1 MSFISGDNKQKT
13 ISKFL
18 GINRRE
24 STQDGEMLQAIN
36 VCADEYPCL
45 KTVKSPK
52 KFTMTDTDSNTI
64 TNIRA
69 IIVPGGEYDGT
80 FTGVAGTYFYYKNKR
95 IPFFGDA
102 YIPETGD
109 ISLCENNGNIIIC
122 CYNNFNDRCLLF
134 YNYNGYAKY
143 SERTS
148 IGYVVRCDCAQFV
161 SSSANFLKT
170 LPAAINNSSET
181 TYRFFGDANL
191 YFSNFK
197 VGDSIVIDN
206 LLSKYNET
214 MGHSDYPYARET
226 LIRESRFQSAGDND
240 EVVCLVTAV
249 DARKNGEM
257 STLDYTAYNAKG
269 EIVCPRGYIAFNY
282 NDGGQRIT
290 SANHRGAVIRKAMPI
305 MNSVCIHNNR
315 LWGVNPNGEYIYSSK
330 MGDFREFNC
339 FDGLSSDSYYVS
351 IGSSGTF
358 VGIYSY
364 KNYILAFKR
373 DCIYVI
379 SGTLPTNFT
388 ISRVVEGFGC
398 IDIKSCSICGGKL
411 YFLSENG
418 FYRFDGVTFEL
429 ISQKLNCKYL
439 MATGFGTTHKYYAY
453 ATKEDNKK
461 ELLVFDEIYNVWH
474 TLSTPEPIH
483 GFFASLGKVYGAG
496 SSGIYLFDGDN
507 SSSWLMETINFFED
521 DCSNSYINEI
531 WIRAKIAR
539 DRKIDITTNIDG
551 HILYMHDKIIG
562 TGRTKTYRVP
572 VRWRNAENYK
582 IKLQGDG
589 ESIIYSI
596 ELHSANG
603 GRHYIKERGD

>member
-24 STQDGEMLQAIN
+24 SSQSGEMLNAIN

-52 KFTMTDTDSNTI
+52 KLTMTDAGSNAI

-69 IIVPGGEYDGT
+69 VIVPGGEYDGT
-80 FTGVAGTYFYYKNKR
+80 FTGVAGKYFYYKNKR

-102 YIPETGD
+102 SIPETGD
-109 ISLCENNGNIIIC
+109 VFLTEINGNIIIC

-134 YNYNGYAKY
+134 YNYNGYTKY

-148 IGYVVRCDCAQFV
+148 KGYVVRCDCAQFV
-161 SSSANFLKT
+161 TANNSFIKT
-170 LPAAINNSSET
+170 LPAALSSSAET
-181 TYRFFGDANL
+181 TYRFYGDATL

-206 LLSKYNET
+206 LISKYNENKGT
-214 MGHSDYPYARET
+214 TYSYARET
-226 LIRESRFQSAGDND
+226 LIRESRFQSAAADD

-249 DARKNGEM
+249 DAKKNGEM
-257 STLDYTAYNAKG
+257 STLDYVAYNIDG
-269 EIVCPRGYIAFNY
+269 EIVSPKGYVAFSY
-282 NDGGQRIT
+282 DDAGYRTT
-290 SANHRGAVIRKAMPI
+290 SLNHKGAVIRKAMPI

-339 FDGLSSDSYYVS
+339 FDGLSSDSYYVG
-351 IGSSGTF
+351 IGSGGGF
-358 VGIYSY
+358 VGIYTY

-373 DCIYVI
+373 DCIYII

-418 FYRFDGVTFEL
+418 FYRFDGLTFEL
-429 ISQKLNCKYL
+429 LSQKLNRKYVS
-439 MATGFGTTHKYYAY
+439 AIGFGTTHKYYAY
-453 ATKEDNKK
+453 SLSEDNKK

-483 GFFASLGKVYGAG
+483 GFFSSLGNVYGAG
-496 SSGIYLFDGDN
+496 SSGIYLFDGDEN
-507 SSSWLMETINFFED
+507 SSWLMETINFFED

-531 WIRAKIAR
+531 WIRAKIASGK
-539 DRKIDITTNIDG
+539 KIDVFSASNLSGYIRNETLT
-551 HILYMHDKIIG
+551 G
-562 TGRTKTYRVP
+562 TGKIKVYRVP
-572 VRWRNAENYK
+572 VRWRNAKDYK
-582 IKLQGDG
+582 IKLEGDG
-589 ESIIYSI
+589 ESIIYNI
-596 ELHSANG
+596 ELHSADG
-603 GRHYIKERGD
+603 GRQYIKT